1 MRFANLKLKKQ
12 IKAGLLDGTLNIKS
26 PLVRKPN
33 QINNNN
39 GQSTIIKSSTITH
52 GIAAVSQ
59 KTINSNQR
67 KTSLISTSRS
77 STPSKVAAASNQM
90 HSNGNGSVNK

>member
-1 MRFANLKLKKQ
+1 M
-12 IKAGLLDGTLNIKS
+12 NIKS
-26 PLVRKPN
+26 SPGRKLSSN
-33 QINNNN
+33 EKHINNN
-39 GQSTIIKSSTITH
+39 GQMTIIKSSTITH

-77 STPSKVAAASNQM
+77 STPSKSTSNQVL
-90 HSNGNGSVNK
+90 SNGNGITNK

>member
-1 MRFANLKLKKQ
+1 M
-12 IKAGLLDGTLNIKS
+12 NIKS
-26 PLVRKPN
+26 SPGRKLTSN
-33 QINNNN
+33 EKHLNN
-39 GQSTIIKSSTITH
+39 GQTTTIIKSSTITH

-77 STPSKVAAASNQM
+77 STPSKSTTNQVLSND
-90 HSNGNGSVNK
+90 NGITNK